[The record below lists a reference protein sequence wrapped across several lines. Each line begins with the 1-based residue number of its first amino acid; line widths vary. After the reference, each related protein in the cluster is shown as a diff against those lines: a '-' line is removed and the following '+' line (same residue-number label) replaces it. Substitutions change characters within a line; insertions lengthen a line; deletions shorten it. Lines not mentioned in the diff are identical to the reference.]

1 MIEGLCS
8 TSALSSIT
16 PRGTELCV
24 IEESG
29 FIVVFNFCFL
39 SFFFFLPHK
48 QEFRLASGRSADFKL
63 CKIMGWGCSL
73 VSRMFA

>member
-39 SFFFFLPHK
+39 SFFFFYPTSKNLGLLVAEV
-48 QEFRLASGRSADFKL
+48 QILSFVRSWAGD
-63 CKIMGWGCSL
+63 
-73 VSRMFA
+73 VA